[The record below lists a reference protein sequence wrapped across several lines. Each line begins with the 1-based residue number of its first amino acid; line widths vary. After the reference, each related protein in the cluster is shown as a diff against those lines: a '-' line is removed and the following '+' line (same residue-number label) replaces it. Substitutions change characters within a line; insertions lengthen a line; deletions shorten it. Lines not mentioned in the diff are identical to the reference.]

1 MNHPEIA
8 QQVWRVV
15 IVDDSFEDRQQVRKL
30 LLSGSDRRYQFVE
43 CETGAAGVAA
53 VKGTKGTEASSSPPA
68 CVLLDFHLPDINAP
82 EVLAALTGADG
93 MTACPVVVLTGSA
106 GLQTGRS
113 VLRAGAQDYV
123 GKDNLSSAGLTR
135 AVENAIE
142 RWTMAQELLLSSL
155 AVSRSERALQTLADH
170 LPDLLIRFDRD
181 LHPVFLNAA
190 VEHAT
195 GLVRHAMIDA
205 TGPRPWIV
213 DGARAQWGEVL
224 KQTFV
229 DGARGAMEFAFET
242 VMGERHFAATLI
254 PEFGIDG
261 TAEFVL
267 VVLHDITEQKVY
279 EQVLSQ
285 AGLRKDEFIAMLGHD
300 LRDPLQ
306 TITMVAKLLEHS
318 DSSSRMSERIVASTG
333 RMHRMITQVLDVS
346 RLSSGLGLA
355 MQLQRCDVAL
365 LIRDLVGDATLSYP
379 DLPILLDAP
388 SVLEADIDADR
399 LTQVFSNLVGNGR
412 AHGAVGQ
419 PICIVLA
426 SDATSLRL
434 DVSNV
439 SAPIPQ
445 DFVNT
450 MFEPFRQRL
459 AVNRRNPGGMGL
471 GLYIASE
478 IVKAHKG
485 TLAYT
490 YDKERVVFTVF
501 IPLATQQGCGLAP
514 P

>member
-1 MNHPEIA
+1 MNDPGIA

-53 VKGTKGTEASSSPPA
+53 VKGTEASRAPPA

-82 EVLAALTGADG
+82 EVLAALVGADG
-93 MTACPVVVLTGSA
+93 MTVCPVVVLTGSA
-106 GLQTGRS
+106 GLRTGRS

-123 GKDNLSSAGLTR
+123 GKDNLTSAGLTR

-142 RWTMAQELLLSSL
+142 RWTMAKELLLSSL

-190 VEHAT
+190 VEHTT
-195 GLVRHAMIDA
+195 GIARQTLMDTSDR
-205 TGPRPWIV
+205 RCWLV
-213 DGARAQWGEVL
+213 DGAALQWGDAL
-224 KQTFV
+224 KRTFA
-229 DGARGAMEFAFET
+229 DGVRGAMGFPFET
-242 VMGERHFAATLI
+242 ILGERHFAATLI

-261 TAEFVL
+261 TAEFAL
-267 VVLHDITEQKVY
+267 VVLHDVTEQKVY

-306 TITMVAKLLEHS
+306 TITMVAKLLERS
-318 DSSSRMSERIVASTG
+318 EPSSRMSERIVASTG

-355 MQLQRCDVAL
+355 MQLERCDVAL

-379 DLPILLDAP
+379 DARILLEAP
-388 SVLEADIDADR
+388 SVLEANVDADR
-399 LTQVFSNLVGNGR
+399 LTQVFSNLLSNGR
-412 AHGAVGQ
+412 AHGAIDE
-419 PICIVLA
+419 PICILLE
-426 SDATSLRL
+426 SDASRLRMG
-434 DVSNV
+434 VSNV

-445 DFVNT
+445 AFVSS
-450 MFEPFRQRL
+450 MFEPFRQRSTF
-459 AVNRRNPGGMGL
+459 NKRNPGGMGL
-471 GLYIASE
+471 GLYIANE
-478 IVKAHKG
+478 IVKAHNG

-490 YDKERVVFTVF
+490 YDKNRVVFTVF
-501 IPLATQQGCGLAP
+501 IPLATPQ
-514 P
+514 